1 MPLTPSPNPVLSTQL
16 PQLTTSS
23 TGHADTW
30 NPIHQALLDND
41 TVINAAVIA
50 NKQAADQAAAQL
62 NQRVGAVEA
71 TSSVSVQKA
80 VSLDWTYRNNA
91 INFELFTPGYTLID
105 VASIAVV
112 QGVAGD
118 DSLDVADTSALKV
131 GDYYVLTDPTAV
143 DAQGAP
149 APVSE
154 LVQVV
159 SILTPARIRLAANLK
174 KAWGG
179 AAVLSR
185 SSLTILGASNAKA
198 DVGDI
203 YLSKTINIG
212 TDADGGAVVIRRQL
226 NAGEIR
232 LYYRDSYH
240 AAWTEC
246 GWSYRRTGGTVPVNF
261 ADYEYVLP
269 MRGDGNLRAD
279 VVGESMTI
287 AHIVAL
293 GNVTGLGGFLNPA
306 LRPNTPVM
314 SSPLD
319 GAVGIMERP
328 TLALAAYSSPTNIAQ
343 AAVRFK
349 LSKTVDMAVLLHE
362 SGELASGL
370 SYQIPAGVLPIST
383 KIYVMGSVKDVSG
396 QWSDWSLPISFTTAA
411 SYAYVAAPTMTAPA
425 NNALDVS
432 ATPTLSTSAFT
443 MVGGTADTHAAS
455 RFRIRSAAGTY
466 AAPLWDSGRDTVN
479 KLSIVVPAN
488 VLSANES
495 VFYAQA
501 QHEGTAKGVSEW
513 SPEVKFTTKK
523 SFVNIIGLA
532 LLNSGGGS
540 GTWARVD
547 ESGNAKTT
555 DAAFFGSHP
564 VFGGIQD
571 QMIDGQYMVKIPAFY
586 VKRGTIAAGAYAGKK
601 AMWVSD
607 QPAAG
612 FYLHPAFKNAGADI
626 AQFWVG
632 KYQAS
637 QDERVVGSARAASKP
652 GVMPMVNY
660 PAVGLQGACLGR
672 NQAGVTGFGMFN
684 IYQLAAIQWL
694 VMIEMGGSD
703 AQALIGSGNAKST
716 VVAVD
721 ASDVATATWRG
732 IVGLWGNVWECIDGF
747 RLNANLQC
755 EIWDRNGYQVW
766 QTTTQYVTGSSY
778 IVSMSE
784 AVGSGYD
791 LRDVFAPGVLGV
803 ASDSSYG
810 RDIVYAGTGDVSP
823 LYYGGYSNGGSGDGT
838 ECGLFT
844 MGLSWGNQYGSR
856 LGTRLS
862 KI

>member
-1 MPLTPSPNPVLSTQL
+1 MPLTPSPNPVLASEL
-16 PQLTTSS
+16 VKLTGASV
-23 TGHADTW
+23 GHPDTW

-62 NQRVGAVEA
+62 DQRVGAVEA

-143 DAQGAP
+143 DAQGGP
-149 APVSE
+149 APFSE

-226 NAGEIR
+226 NTGEIR

-279 VVGESMTI
+279 VVGEPMTI

-293 GNVTGLGGFLNPA
+293 GSTTGLGGFLNPA

-349 LSKTVDMAVLLHE
+349 LSKTADMAVLLHE

-383 KIYVMGSVKDVSG
+383 KFYVVGSVKDVSG

-425 NNALDVS
+425 SNALDVS

-455 RFRIRSAAGTY
+455 RFRIRTATGTY
-466 AAPLWDSGRDTVN
+466 AVPLWDSGRDTVN

-488 VLSANES
+488 VLSSNES
-495 VFYAQA
+495 VYYAQA

-523 SFVNIIGLA
+523 SFANIIGLA
-532 LLNSGGGS
+532 LLNSGGAT

-547 ESGNAKTT
+547 ENGAARAA
-555 DAAFFGSHP
+555 DAAYFGSHP

-571 QMIDGQYMVKIPAFY
+571 QIVDGQYMVKIPAFY
-586 VKRGTIAAGAYAGKK
+586 VKRGVIAAGAYAGKK
-601 AMWVSD
+601 AVWVSD
-607 QPAAG
+607 QPTVG
-612 FYLHPAFKNAGADI
+612 YSLHPAFKNAGGDM

-632 KYQAS
+632 KYQGT
-637 QDERVVGSARAASKP
+637 QDGSTKLGSKP
-652 GVMPMVNY
+652 GVAPLTLLDMATMR
-660 PAVGLQGACLGR
+660 ARAEAR
-672 NQAGVTGFGMFN
+672 NNSGVTGFSLWS
-684 IYQLAAIQWL
+684 IYQLSAIQTL
-694 VMIEMGGSD
+694 ALIEMGGSD
-703 AQALIGSGNAKST
+703 SQSLIGIGNIHSSGPLP
-716 VVAVD
+716 VDDPIVAQ
-721 ASDVATATWRG
+721 ATWRG
-732 IVGLWGNVWECIDGF
+732 IVGLWGNVCQYVDGVQLDGSS
-747 RLNANLQC
+747 RVV
-755 EIWDRNGYQVW
+755 IWDRNGNKSY
-766 QTTTQYVTGSSY
+766 QTTTRILAPTPTNPTMPRWATSTADDVG
-778 IVSMSE
+778 VS
-784 AVGSGYD
+784 YD
-791 LRDVFAPGVLGV
+791 LSDTFIPGSAD
-803 ASDSSYG
+803 ASWSNATYADAYYAASST
-810 RDIVYAGTGDVSP
+810 VMNF
-823 LYYGGYSNGGSGDGT
+823 GGWWGSAT
-838 ECGLFT
+838 EAGLFSFD
-844 MGLSWGNQYGSR
+844 LQYSPAVAGSN
-856 LGTRLS
+856 LGARLS
-862 KI
+862 KV